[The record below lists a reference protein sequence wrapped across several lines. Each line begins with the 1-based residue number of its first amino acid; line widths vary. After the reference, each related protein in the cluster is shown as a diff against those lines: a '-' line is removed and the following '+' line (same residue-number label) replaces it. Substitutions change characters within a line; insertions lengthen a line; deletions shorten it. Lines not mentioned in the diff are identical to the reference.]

1 MSSTVAD
8 LLSAGRQGTFC
19 LGSTD
24 ESPQSF
30 ADMAASA
37 ALIGGMV
44 RPSSRHAR
52 PVVAI
57 LLPQGPLLAATLVGV
72 MCHGAAAPLNPR
84 LSASEITYVL
94 NDLQADMLLTV
105 PGFHPDG
112 EAAARELDIAVVDCT
127 DTSHSKR
134 VESTPAG
141 DDIALMLHTSGTTAR
156 PKLVPLTH
164 SNLLASASAVA
175 SSMQLTEADRGLAVM
190 PLFHIHG
197 IVGMLLAS
205 LSVGAQIHVC
215 GFDGLTMQRTISES
229 GVTWIS
235 AVPTMYQAMLMRPSR
250 QDVTRMRAARSS
262 SAPLHCEIWTRLAER
277 LDCPVVNSYGMTEAA
292 HQMAST
298 PVDGGEDFIGTV
310 GRAAGPDLAVLET
323 DGIVRPS
330 GTGELV
336 VRGAGLTAGYISP
349 AGAND
354 DAFVD
359 GWFRTG
365 DTGSIDS
372 DGRIRLLGRIKELI
386 NVGGE
391 KLSPFEVEEV
401 LLAHQ
406 SVSEAVSFAMPS
418 RLSGEEVH
426 AAVTLSG
433 AIDEREL
440 RAFAR
445 TCLAKFKTPTRIH
458 IVAEIPKGAT
468 GKVQRTFLPRQ
479 LGLIP
484 TEPAP
489 SPDPKDVR
497 PAT

>member
-1 MSSTVAD
+1 
-8 LLSAGRQGTFC
+8 
-19 LGSTD
+19 
-24 ESPQSF
+24 
-30 ADMAASA
+30 
-37 ALIGGMV
+37 
-44 RPSSRHAR
+44 
-52 PVVAI
+52 
-57 LLPQGPLLAATLVGV
+57 
-72 MCHGAAAPLNPR
+72 
-84 LSASEITYVL
+84 
-94 NDLQADMLLTV
+94 
-105 PGFHPDG
+105 
-112 EAAARELDIAVVDCT
+112 
-127 DTSHSKR
+127 
-134 VESTPAG
+134 
-141 DDIALMLHTSGTTAR
+141 
-156 PKLVPLTH
+156 
-164 SNLLASASAVA
+164 
-175 SSMQLTEADRGLAVM
+175 MQLTDADRGLAVM

-235 AVPTMYQAMLMRPSR
+235 AVPTMYQAMLLRPSR
-250 QDVTRMRAARSS
+250 QRGTAAAARSS

-298 PVDGGEDFIGTV
+298 PVDDGEDCIGTV
-310 GRAAGPDLAVLET
+310 GRAAGPDLAVLVA
-323 DGIVRPS
+323 DGIVRPA

-354 DAFVD
+354 DAFVG

-391 KLSPFEVEEV
+391 KLSPFEVEDV

-406 SVSEAVSFAMPS
+406 LVSEAVSFAMPS

-433 AIDEREL
+433 AIDEREATRVSRARALRSSRHQPASTSWRRSRRAL
-440 RAFAR
+440 RAR
-445 TCLAKFKTPTRIH
+445 CN
-458 IVAEIPKGAT
+458 
-468 GKVQRTFLPRQ
+468 
-479 LGLIP
+479 
-484 TEPAP
+484 AP
-489 SPDPKDVR
+489 SCRDSS
-497 PAT
+497 A